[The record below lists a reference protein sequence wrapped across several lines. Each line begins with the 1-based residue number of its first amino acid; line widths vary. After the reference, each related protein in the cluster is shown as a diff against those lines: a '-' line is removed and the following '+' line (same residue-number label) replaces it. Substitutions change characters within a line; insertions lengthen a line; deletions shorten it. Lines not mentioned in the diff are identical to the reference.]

1 MFFVPFFIGEKTMRY
16 TFSNDLGTLFTIIL
30 AIGFII
36 NLVLA
41 FVIIFLERNRRTAS
55 STWAWLFV
63 LFVLPLIGFILYL
76 FFGRTVS
83 ARKLNKNNGNVLT
96 DFDGLLK

>member
-1 MFFVPFFIGEKTMRY
+1 M
-16 TFSNDLGTLFTIIL
+16 LFNI
-30 AIGFII
+30 
-36 NLVLA
+36 VLA
-41 FVIIFLERNRRTAS
+41 FIIIFLERERRSAS

-83 ARKLNKNNGNVLT
+83 ARKLNKYNG
-96 DFDGLLK
+96 